1 MIGREKERG
10 ILTACRDSGQA
21 EFVVLYGRRRIGK
34 TYLVREFFE
43 NQFAFSYV
51 GGHHLTT
58 SEQLA
63 NFAEALREHA
73 RLLIAPRLTNWTEAF
88 RSLKE
93 LLKGLP
99 EEQRKVVFFD
109 EMPWIDSPGSDF
121 IKALETFWNG
131 WAALRDDIFF
141 IACGSATS
149 WMAGK
154 LMANQGGL
162 HNRITQQIYLRPFN
176 LRETELMLESIGCH
190 WDRFQVVQCYMAMGG
205 VPYYLGKL
213 SPRQSLS
220 QNIDRLYFE
229 KNAPMRS
236 EFDELYYALFANA
249 DRYISVVKTLATSHQ
264 GLTRT
269 QLAQATGMTGGWL
282 TRVLV
287 NLERCD
293 FIISYAQY
301 GNKAKNIIYRLADFY
316 TLFYMRFVENDLTRD
331 EQQWTH
337 LLASPRIASWQGRT
351 FELICLTHLQQ
362 IKQGLGISGMLTSAS
377 SWRGR
382 SEEVSEGKQ
391 QATQV
396 DLLIERAD
404 RIINLC
410 EIKFTTEPFEITRD
424 YEQRLRMRMAIFKS
438 ETKTRKSVVNTFIT
452 TYGVIP
458 GKHSAIVQSELT
470 MEDLFL

>member
-1 MIGREKERG
+1 
-10 ILTACRDSGQA
+10 
-21 EFVVLYGRRRIGK
+21 
-34 TYLVREFFE
+34 
-43 NQFAFSYV
+43 
-51 GGHHLTT
+51 
-58 SEQLA
+58 
-63 NFAEALREHA
+63 
-73 RLLIAPRLTNWTEAF
+73 
-88 RSLKE
+88 
-93 LLKGLP
+93 
-99 EEQRKVVFFD
+99 
-109 EMPWIDSPGSDF
+109 
-121 IKALETFWNG
+121 
-131 WAALRDDIFF
+131 
-141 IACGSATS
+141 
-149 WMAGK
+149 
-154 LMANQGGL
+154 
-162 HNRITQQIYLRPFN
+162 
-176 LRETELMLESIGCH
+176 
-190 WDRFQVVQCYMAMGG
+190 
-205 VPYYLGKL
+205 
-213 SPRQSLS
+213 
-220 QNIDRLYFE
+220 
-229 KNAPMRS
+229 
-236 EFDELYYALFANA
+236 
-249 DRYISVVKTLATSHQ
+249 
-264 GLTRT
+264 
-269 QLAQATGMTGGWL
+269 MTGGWL

-316 TLFYMRFVENDLTRD
+316 TLFYLRFVENDLTRD

-382 SEEVSEGKQ
+382 SEEVNEGKQ

-470 MEDLFL
+470 MDDLFL